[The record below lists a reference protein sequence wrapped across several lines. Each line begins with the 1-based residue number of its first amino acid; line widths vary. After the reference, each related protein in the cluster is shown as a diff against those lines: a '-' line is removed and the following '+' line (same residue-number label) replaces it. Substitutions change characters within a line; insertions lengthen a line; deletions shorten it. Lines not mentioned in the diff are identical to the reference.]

1 MHTFVDY
8 RKYEYYLS
16 LSLRRRRSAALLA
29 RAVLARLGHRALGVH
44 ALRLGHLHDGAVRL
58 LGGVARER
66 ALEVLRLDGGLLGGR
81 AARGRAL
88 GLDGRGFVG
97 DGEEQAAV
105 RRARARE
112 QPRDASSHESIKP
125 IFGARE
131 GRAGDRGRT
140 CATQTRTGAR
150 TAKKAAVADMVGK
163 V

>member
-1 MHTFVDY
+1 
-8 RKYEYYLS
+8 
-16 LSLRRRRSAALLA
+16 
-29 RAVLARLGHRALGVH
+29 
-44 ALRLGHLHDGAVRL
+44 
-58 LGGVARER
+58 
-66 ALEVLRLDGGLLGGR
+66 
-81 AARGRAL
+81 
-88 GLDGRGFVG
+88 VG
-97 DGEEQAAV
+97 DGEEQASV

-150 TAKKAAVADMVGK
+150 TVKKAAVADMVGK

>member
-1 MHTFVDY
+1 M
-8 RKYEYYLS
+8 
-16 LSLRRRRSAALLA
+16 
-29 RAVLARLGHRALGVH
+29 H
-44 ALRLGHLHDGAVRL
+44 ALATGRSGCTHFALAISTTAPSASLEASHASGHL
-58 LGGVARER
+58 
-66 ALEVLRLDGGLLGGR
+66 VLRLDGGLLGGR

-88 GLDGRGFVG
+88 GLEGRGFVG

-150 TAKKAAVADMVGK
+150 TAKKAAVADMLGK